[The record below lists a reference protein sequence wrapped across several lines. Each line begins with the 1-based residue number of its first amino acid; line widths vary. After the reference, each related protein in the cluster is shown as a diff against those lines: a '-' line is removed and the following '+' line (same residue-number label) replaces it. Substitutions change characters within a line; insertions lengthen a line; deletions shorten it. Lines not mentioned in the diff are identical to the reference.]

1 MLNRFFSLLWLRY
14 RYILNNK
21 IILFVCVFTPIVDFS
36 LLNFVPDVRGSV
48 FLMSMAIITI
58 YSLTAGTFTTLIVSE
73 EKDKKNLRTLILTG
87 VTTPEYIFSTIL
99 FPFLFSIIGVGVMPV
114 TFGISIPNLTLYS
127 LVTFLTILCFTL
139 VNLAIALFC
148 KNQTQASA
156 VSLIFYLVIMTLP
169 MFSSINKFAKLL
181 TDFSLLGAH
190 NQYFDNISSFD
201 FHNIQI
207 FTLLIWI
214 ILMSMIVYIGFK
226 WNKKH

>member
-1 MLNRFFSLLWLRY
+1 MFNRFFSLLWLRY
-14 RYILNNK
+14 RYLLNNK
-21 IILFVCVFTPIVDFS
+21 MILFVCVFTPIVDFS
-36 LLNFVPDVRGSV
+36 VLNFVPDVRGSI
-48 FLMSMAIITI
+48 FLMSVAVITI
-58 YSLTAGTFTTLIVSE
+58 YSLTAGTFTTLIISE

-87 VTTPEYIFSTIL
+87 VTTPEYILSTIL
-99 FPFLFSIIGVGVMPV
+99 FPLLFSILGVCVMPIA
-114 TFGISIPNLTLYS
+114 FGISIPHIGVYA
-127 LVTFLTILCFTL
+127 LVTFLTITCFIF

-190 NQYFDNISSFD
+190 NQYFNDISAFSLY
-201 FHNIQI
+201 NIQI
-207 FTLLIWI
+207 LTLLLWI
-214 ILMSMIVYIGFK
+214 MLMSALVYTGFV

>member
-14 RYILNNK
+14 RYLLHNK

-58 YSLTAGTFTTLIVSE
+58 YSLTAGTFTTLIISE

-87 VTTPEYIFSTIL
+87 VKTPEYIFSTIL
-99 FPFLFSIIGVGVMPV
+99 FPFLFSIIGVWVMPI
-114 TFGISIPNLTLYS
+114 TFGISIPNLALYS
-127 LVTFLTILCFTL
+127 LITFLTILCFIL
-139 VNLAIALFC
+139 VNFAIALFC

-156 VSLIFYLVIMTLP
+156 VSLIFYLVIMTFP

-190 NQYFDNISSFD
+190 NQYFNDISAFNLY
-201 FHNIQI
+201 NIQI
-207 FTLLIWI
+207 LTLLLWI
-214 ILMSMIVYIGFK
+214 MLMSALVYTGFV

>member
-1 MLNRFFSLLWLRY
+1 MLKRFFSLLWLRY
-14 RYILNNK
+14 RYLLHNK

-58 YSLTAGTFTTLIVSE
+58 YSLTAGTFTTLIISE

-87 VTTPEYIFSTIL
+87 VKTPEYIFSTIL
-99 FPFLFSIIGVGVMPV
+99 FPFLFSIIGVWVMPI
-114 TFGISIPNLTLYS
+114 TFGISIPNLALYS
-127 LVTFLTILCFTL
+127 LVTFLTILCFIL
-139 VNLAIALFC
+139 VNFAIALFS

-181 TDFSLLGAH
+181 TDFSL
-190 NQYFDNISSFD
+190 
-201 FHNIQI
+201 
-207 FTLLIWI
+207 
-214 ILMSMIVYIGFK
+214 
-226 WNKKH
+226 

>member
-1 MLNRFFSLLWLRY
+1 MLKRFFSLLWLRY
-14 RYILNNK
+14 RYLLHNK

-36 LLNFVPDVRGSV
+36 LLNFIPDVRGSV

-58 YSLTAGTFTTLIVSE
+58 YSLTAGTFTTLIISE

-87 VTTPEYIFSTIL
+87 VKIPEYIFSTIL
-99 FPFLFSIIGVGVMPV
+99 FPFLFSIIGVWVMPI
-114 TFGISIPNLTLYS
+114 TFGISIPNLALYS
-127 LVTFLTILCFTL
+127 LVTFLTILCFIL
-139 VNLAIALFC
+139 VNFTIALFC

-156 VSLIFYLVIMTLP
+156 VSLIFYLSIMTLP

-190 NQYFDNISSFD
+190 NQYFNDISAFSLY
-201 FHNIQI
+201 NIQI
-207 FTLLIWI
+207 LTLLLWI
-214 ILMSMIVYIGFK
+214 VLMSALVYTGFV

>member
-14 RYILNNK
+14 RYLLHNK

-48 FLMSMAIITI
+48 FF
-58 YSLTAGTFTTLIVSE
+58 YSLTAGTFTTLIISE

-87 VTTPEYIFSTIL
+87 VKTPEYIFSTIL
-99 FPFLFSIIGVGVMPV
+99 FPFLFSIIGVWVMPI
-114 TFGISIPNLTLYS
+114 TFGISIPNLALYS
-127 LVTFLTILCFTL
+127 LITFLTILCFIL
-139 VNLAIALFC
+139 VNFAIALFC

-190 NQYFDNISSFD
+190 NQYFNDISAFNLY
-201 FHNIQI
+201 NIQI
-207 FTLLIWI
+207 LTLLLWI
-214 ILMSMIVYIGFK
+214 MLMSALVYTGFV